1 MEEALKELEETKIEM
16 EMLKVD
22 YKAKCQFSESLRR
35 ALDEQLI
42 KFQNLRVESDRQ
54 AKEIDAKS
62 EEIGVKQQKY
72 EDLLTM
78 FQEKDSALKQLSS
91 ASEISRTRFKEK
103 IKDVEELNR
112 ELVSSL
118 EEANAKEEKQG
129 TVICAYRKEIL
140 ALERLLSESQKK
152 CSDAELR
159 AQAPKEVRRRDEML
173 DEFERKHAELVDQL
187 KWKNEQFNHL
197 EEAFN
202 KVQGEF
208 RASKEEWASERSN
221 FLSDISGLQSSLDG
235 LSQVSKNL
243 RSELQ
248 MCNQVLA
255 HEESR
260 RRLLEIQMSESK
272 EMYENI
278 VMEYE
283 EVKSNIGALTAR
295 RDEEIASVR
304 NSLSEKILIIKELE
318 YKSTHLKQENQELL
332 EQIREAREAQ
342 IIGRN
347 ASSSLKSLRQ
357 KLRAL
362 EVAHKV
368 CAEKLKARKVD
379 WNRQIKRVTN
389 EMNGCLLKL
398 NDKDEE
404 IRVLKEELEYSHCS
418 VIQSRMNNEEISVVN
433 MILESKFMEICSDI
447 KSYELEVELSNE
459 RAAFLTEQLDN
470 KSIALTQALEEVFQ
484 ARKKAGFLKSKVDEL
499 ESVNEEFSS
508 MQTELASSKAMVAE
522 LLRNVDRVK
531 EQAAQKE
538 LNLQENLRS
547 TSYALDEVKF
557 ELQRQRNVMGQLKK
571 IKCDL
576 EIVLKGPEGYMED
589 AIVEEMGMEK
599 VLMEVK
605 ELFFQLLEERERRVL
620 ELGLQ
625 NVVLEEHFTRIN
637 FDNNAVPKLELP
649 YSVTMEMEEKLT
661 VSSRVADKI
670 VEFSKLNDA
679 LDKLITA
686 QILDKHELEY
696 RSLLILELEKY
707 IDSVLAKL
715 KFEEILSSSLASSIE
730 QLEEKSA
737 AEIFRLENEL
747 ERICSNRKSLNEE
760 IEAEFKR
767 RVPHETIGELSRLS
781 ELPIQQI
788 MELGDVIGK
797 VSNKGEDV
805 KKKWDAILQI
815 DSIMDAEL
823 DLIMTPG
830 ENVIHLL

>member
-1 MEEALKELEETKIEM
+1 MEEALKELEEMKIEM

-22 YKAKCQFSESLRR
+22 YKAKCQRSESLRR
-35 ALDEQLI
+35 TLDEQLI
-42 KFQNLRVESDRQ
+42 KFQNLRVESDGQ

-62 EEIGVKQQKY
+62 EEIAVKQQKY

-78 FQEKDSALKQLSS
+78 FQEKDSALKQVSS
-91 ASEISRTRFKEK
+91 ASEISRSRFKEK

-118 EEANAKEEKQG
+118 EEANAKEEKQE

-187 KWKNEQFNHL
+187 KWKIEQFNHL

-221 FLSDISGLQSSLDG
+221 FLNDISGLQSSLDG

-283 EVKSNIGALTAR
+283 EVKANIGALTAR
-295 RDEEIASVR
+295 RDDEIASVR

-357 KLRAL
+357 KFRAL

-389 EMNGCLLKL
+389 ERDGCLLKL

-418 VIQSRMNNEEISVVN
+418 VIQSRMKNEEISVVN

-447 KSYELEVELSNE
+447 KGYEWEVELSNE
-459 RAAFLTEQLDN
+459 KAAFLTEQLDN

-484 ARKKAGFLKSKVDEL
+484 ATKKAGFLKSKVDEL
-499 ESVNEEFSS
+499 ESVNEELSS
-508 MQTELASSKAMVAE
+508 RQTELASSKAMVAK

-531 EQAAQKE
+531 EQAARKE

-576 EIVLKGPEGYMED
+576 EIELKGPEVKRYMED
-589 AIVEEMGMEK
+589 ATVEEMGMEK
-599 VLMEVK
+599 VLMEV
-605 ELFFQLLEERERRVL
+605 EEIFFQLLEERERRVL

-625 NVVLEEHFTRIN
+625 NVVLEEHFTRIS

-649 YSVTMEMEEKLT
+649 YSVTVEMEEKLT

-747 ERICSNRKSLNEE
+747 ERICSNQKSLNEE
-760 IEAEFKR
+760 IEAEFER

-781 ELPIQQI
+781 ELLIQQI
-788 MELGDVIGK
+788 ELGDVIGK

-805 KKKWDAILQI
+805 RKKWDAILQI
-815 DSIMDAEL
+815 DSIMD
-823 DLIMTPG
+823 T
-830 ENVIHLL
+830 